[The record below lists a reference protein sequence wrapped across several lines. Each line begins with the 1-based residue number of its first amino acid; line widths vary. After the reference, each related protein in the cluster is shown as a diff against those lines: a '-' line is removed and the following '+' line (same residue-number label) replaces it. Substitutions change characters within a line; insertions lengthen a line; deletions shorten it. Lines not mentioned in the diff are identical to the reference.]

1 MPISLTDANSPPTRW
16 VDVVRQGGYL
26 TPEQRKAFER
36 AIRLVTDNLHQVLSQ
51 TASQRSGQFDFDA
64 FVDSLEQDFLQCAD
78 AQSTKGLHSDVAQTA
93 FWAVRLMADHLI
105 MAQAPQ
111 KLAS

>member
-1 MPISLTDANSPPTRW
+1 MPLNNINNPPTRW

-26 TPEQRKAFER
+26 TPAQRKAFER

-51 TASQRSGQFDFDA
+51 TAPQRSGQFDFDA
-64 FVDSLEQDFLQCAD
+64 FVDSLEQDFLRCAG
-78 AQSTKGLHSDVAQTA
+78 AQSTKVRSDAAQTA

-105 MAQAPQ
+105 MAQAPR